1 MNAKTLA
8 AAAALAACALAAHG
22 DGSLM
27 LMRLGSGHTAS
38 DEQWAKTFSNLKE
51 YRGACDEVW
60 FSTGCGFPSIEWH
73 REHAKRMARYAEQCR
88 AAGIVP
94 SLQVQSTIGHSDAV
108 RVKNSVMSWR
118 GFTGRG
124 GEACRECSCPR
135 NEKFIEY
142 FREVSRAYAAFRPA
156 WVWIDDDLRIMG
168 HAPASPWSKMV
179 EGWIGCWCPDC
190 IAAFNAETGGAWTR
204 ETLDAAM
211 SKDAALYDRWEKFS
225 FAGVANVARAIAE
238 EFHAISPDS
247 RLAYQHGAYR
257 NDAQLA
263 IFQALHEATG
273 LPVGSRPGGGAY
285 YDIDPYGPAF
295 KGFLSARQ
303 RKCLGDPGF
312 IEVWC
317 PEVETYPRTFA
328 GRTAQG
334 ILVESF
340 MSLACGMN
348 AVSML
353 IMSPASETDEWYG
366 RNLLKPISDER
377 PFFDAYVAAC
387 AGTVPSG
394 FADNTD
400 GNDREFSKLSDLS
413 MAGVPVLPGPGMAY
427 GEARADDIA
436 KSVPTM
442 TTADILS
449 LRRKLDERAGGTAPV
464 LVETPSLGYVVPRV
478 AADGALRTV
487 AFLNTRIDSQ
497 GPLKV
502 RLRRVPAGAAAVWHE
517 MRGRTIGVGLARDGA
532 DAIAEVPVLSAWNC
546 GWLEIK

>member
-60 FSTGCGFPSIEWH
+60 FSTGCGFPSIEWN

-225 FAGVANVARAIAE
+225 FAGVANVSRAIAE

-387 AGTVPSG
+387 AGTVPAG

-449 LRRKLDERAGGTAPV
+449 LRRKLDERVGGTAPV
-464 LVETPSLGYVVPRV
+464 LIETPSLGYVVPRV
-478 AADGALRTV
+478 TADGTLRTV